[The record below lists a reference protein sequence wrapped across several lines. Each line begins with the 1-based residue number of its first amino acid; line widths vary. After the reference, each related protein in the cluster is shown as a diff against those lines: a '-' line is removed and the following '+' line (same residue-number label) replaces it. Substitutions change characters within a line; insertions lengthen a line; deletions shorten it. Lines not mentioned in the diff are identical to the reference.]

1 VQTVKSLVETA
12 TRVGL
17 GDFESS
23 LLAAKVS

>member
-1 VQTVKSLVETA
+1 MQSLVETA

-17 GDFESS
+17 GDFEAS